1 MQTTRN
7 RLLVTLVLMTV
18 AVAVAC
24 PAHVSARPSTPVAR
38 SSSDTYGTSPRN
50 STVVLNGEPETP
62 GNTAPTPTVGPI
74 TVVVQPGGGSGQHAT
89 LVPVSS
95 YMGSMFMWA
104 GRIWAAQFGVAF

>member
-18 AVAVAC
+18 AVAVVS
-24 PAHVSARPSTPVAR
+24 PAHVSARPSILAAR
-38 SSSDTYGTSPRN
+38 SSSDTYSTSPRN
-50 STVVLNGEPETP
+50 STVVLNGEPEQP

-74 TVVVQPGGGSGQHAT
+74 PVTVQPGGGSAQHAT
-89 LVPVSS
+89 LVPMSS
-95 YMGSMFMWA
+95 YTGSWIMWA